1 MKVYPVF
8 LIGLAKKRCIVVGG
22 GREGQRKI
30 EGLLEC
36 DAAVTLISPEVTGTI
51 NAWIEERRVTWIAR
65 NYIPGDL
72 RDAFLVIAATDNSPT
87 NVRIREEAEVEG
99 ALINVVDDPARC
111 SFIVGSIARQGA
123 LTIAIST
130 GGCAPALAARLRQ
143 RMQSEFGPEYAA
155 FLELMEAVREPLAA
169 CYPDFQARR
178 ARWYALVDSNILD
191 LLREGMPDLARQRV
205 TEIVGEDVLRLTS
218 V

>member
-22 GREGQRKI
+22 GHEAQRKI

-36 DAAVTLISPEVTGTI
+36 DAAVTVISPEATETI
-51 NAWIEERRVTWIAR
+51 NAWVEERKVTWIAR

-72 RDAFLVIAATDNSPT
+72 RDAFLVIAATDNSQT

-130 GGCAPALAARLRQ
+130 SGCAPALAVRLRQ

-155 FLELMEAVREPLAA
+155 FLDLMEGVREPLAA
-169 CYPDFQARR
+169 CYPDFQTRR

-191 LLREGMPDLARQRV
+191 LLRQGLPNLARQRV
-205 TEIVGEDVLRLTS
+205 TEIVGEDVLRLPS

>member
-1 MKVYPVF
+1 MKGYPVF

-22 GREGQRKI
+22 GHEGQRKI
-30 EGLLEC
+30 EGMLEC
-36 DAAVTLISPEVTGTI
+36 DAAVTVISPEVTETI
-51 NAWIEERRVTWIAR
+51 NAWVEERRVTRIAR

-72 RDAFLVIAATDNSPT
+72 RDAFLVIAATDNSQT

-99 ALINVVDDPARC
+99 ALINVVDDPTRC
-111 SFIVGSIARQGA
+111 SFIFGSIARQGA

-130 GGCAPALAARLRQ
+130 SGCAPALAVRLRQ

-169 CYPDFQARR
+169 CYSDFQVRR
-178 ARWYALVDSNILD
+178 VHLYALVDSNIID
-191 LLREGMPDLARQRV
+191 LLREGRPDLARQRV
-205 TEIVGEDVLRLTS
+205 TEIIGEDVYLH
-218 V
+218 